1 MKKISPAKNEL
12 RSLMN
17 LGPATQR
24 DLALLGITTIAQ
36 LAQANPDELYERLQK
51 ITGKKHDPCVWDV
64 FAAIIHE
71 ANTGEKTPW
80 WHWTPVRKAR
90 THKNKKD
97 RQ

>member
-1 MKKISPAKNEL
+1 MEKRSSAHNEL

-17 LGPATQR
+17 LGPATQK

-51 ITGKKHDPCVWDV
+51 ITEKKHDPCVWDV

-71 ANTGEKTPW
+71 ANTGEKFPW
-80 WHWTPVRKAR
+80 WHWTPIRKAR
-90 THKNKKD
+90 A
-97 RQ
+97 R